1 MNNDLNNKA
10 IIRVRKEK
18 IKLKRQMLGL
28 KPKPAIF
35 EGSSNKLMRRVFNYR
50 IDQLEA
56 MEYALENF
64 QEIGTLDEDMDL
76 FSQDLIPN
84 DIRIDSFNTTYYEKT
99 PDGGYAIKGY

>member
-10 IIRVRKEK
+10 IIRVRKEM

-28 KPKPAIF
+28 KPARF

-56 MEYALENF
+56 MKYALENF

-76 FSQDLIPN
+76 FSQDLIPHE
-84 DIRIDSFNTTYYEKT
+84 IRIDSFNTTYYEKT